1 MVNFIMNK
9 PTYDMKKL
17 ILLLFIPFIFSCSD
31 DSDSKTELF
40 ELMQGSFDS
49 KKQSFDDSNYFDIT
63 LHMYPIWDN
72 RGNFLYVEQSV
83 SSMQETPYRQRIYEI
98 IKSSN
103 STFTSIIYKLPN
115 DSLFVGAWKDS
126 SLFVDLKKSD
136 LIKLDGCEV
145 NLKKV
150 GENHYL
156 GSTNEK
162 SCPSILNG
170 ANYTTSEVEIFNDK
184 IISWDRGF
192 DINNNQVWGATNGG
206 YIFNKIKD

>member
-1 MVNFIMNK
+1 
-9 PTYDMKKL
+9 MKKL

-98 IKSSN
+98 
-103 STFTSIIYKLPN
+103 
-115 DSLFVGAWKDS
+115 
-126 SLFVDLKKSD
+126 
-136 LIKLDGCEV
+136 
-145 NLKKV
+145 
-150 GENHYL
+150 
-156 GSTNEK
+156 TN
-162 SCPSILNG
+162 
-170 ANYTTSEVEIFNDK
+170 FDK
-184 IISWDRGF
+184 P
-192 DINNNQVWGATNGG
+192 
-206 YIFNKIKD
+206 